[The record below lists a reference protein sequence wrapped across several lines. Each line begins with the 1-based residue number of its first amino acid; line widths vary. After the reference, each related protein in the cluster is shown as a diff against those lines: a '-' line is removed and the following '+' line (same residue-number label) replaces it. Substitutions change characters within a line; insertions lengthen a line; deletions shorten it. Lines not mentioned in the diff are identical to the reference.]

1 MSSRASSKQSSVD
14 AAALAVLLALFG
26 ACDGSQ
32 AKQVAA
38 DRTPSNAAGAD
49 TPKAFTLD
57 EAQRSRIVLHTV
69 TLSRYRPTLEAT
81 ATVMFNG
88 DHSTQVLAPI
98 SGPVARI
105 LVTPGS
111 RVTRGQLLATVSS
124 PDFATAVAGYR
135 KADAATRNSER
146 IFKQNEQ
153 LFKNDALSRREL
165 EQSQTDASAAAA
177 DLDAAMEGLRSLGV
191 DSATI
196 AAVRDGQATGLIEA
210 GIRSPLTGTV
220 VEKLVSPGQLLQ
232 AGATPTFTV
241 ADLSSVWVMASVFE
255 ADLAVVQAGEDVEI
269 LTEAAAKPL
278 HGRVDYVAALVDP
291 ASKATQVRI
300 LAPNGSEVLK
310 RDMFVR
316 VRIHANRDRSG
327 ILLPAAA
334 IMRDEENLPFVFV
347 AQPNASY
354 TRRRVTLGE
363 RSGDQYAIL
372 AGLTVGERVVSDG
385 ALFIQFAE
393 SQ

>member
-1 MSSRASSKQSSVD
+1 
-14 AAALAVLLALFG
+14 
-26 ACDGSQ
+26 
-32 AKQVAA
+32 
-38 DRTPSNAAGAD
+38 
-49 TPKAFTLD
+49 
-57 EAQRSRIVLHTV
+57 
-69 TLSRYRPTLEAT
+69 
-81 ATVMFNG
+81 
-88 DHSTQVLAPI
+88 
-98 SGPVARI
+98 VARI
-105 LVTPGS
+105 LVNPGS
-111 RVTRGQLLATVSS
+111 HVSRGELLATVSS
-124 PDFATAVAGYR
+124 PDFATAVADYK
-135 KADAATRNSER
+135 KAETARLNTQR
-146 IFKQNEQ
+146 ILTQNEA
-153 LFKNDALSRREL
+153 LFKNDALSRREV
-165 EQSQTDASAAAA
+165 EQSQADAAAA
-177 DLDAAMEGLRSLGV
+177 QADVGAALESLRSLGV

-196 AAVRDGQATGLIEA
+196 AAVRDGQATGPLEA

-241 ADLSSVWVMASVFE
+241 ADLSTVWVMASIFE

-269 LTEAAAKPL
+269 VTDASPTPL

-300 LAPNGSEVLK
+300 VAPNRGELLK

-334 IMRDEENLPFVFV
+334 IMRDEENLPFVFI
-347 AQPNASY
+347 AQASGGY
-354 TRRRVTLGE
+354 TRRRVTLGG
-363 RSGDQYAIL
+363 RSGAQYEITS
-372 AGLTVGERVVSDG
+372 GLTAGDKVVSDG